1 MKAMI
6 AKTGMSVVFAA
17 LLAGCS
23 QPQKELLTA
32 EFAGGVQDEVYISL
46 VPLTQTDSVF
56 LDTISLQDGKLMLDM
71 EVTSPTEVTMELG
84 KDRKAYG
91 RRRPAASDAYRINFL
106 LQPGEKVRI
115 EAGYEEDFL
124 RYDLHGSKDLKA
136 QSDLRNGM
144 RAEYVRVGQLYD
156 KIVKAME
163 KGVEYADEAYVDS
176 LYEAYGAAD
185 IKKADVALHHI
196 KANADRLLSA
206 FLLLKHPDRDTFLNY
221 LPVLDSA
228 VVNGVL
234 AERIGQVR
242 QNAERMRLIRQNAE
256 KLAPGAVAPDFT
268 LYDLNGKPV
277 RLSDF
282 AKKYVVLDFWGTW
295 CPWCVKGIPQMR
307 EYYAKHKNK
316 VVFLSV
322 ACHDKAEKV
331 KAMVEKEN
339 IKWVNVMNGEGDG
352 DVSVLYG
359 ISGYP
364 TKILLQPGLKV
375 QNRYVGEVPEFYQ
388 DLDRI

>member
-1 MKAMI
+1 MKNLKNNI
-6 AKTGMSVVFAA
+6 LLPFGAA
-17 LLAGCS
+17 VLVAACA
-23 QPQKELLTA
+23 PKEKGVLTA

-71 EVTSPTEVTMELG
+71 EVTTPTEVTMELG

-91 RRRPAASDAYRINFL
+91 RRRPAASEAYRIDFL

-124 RYDLHGSKDLKA
+124 RYDLYGSKDLKA
-136 QSDLRNGM
+136 QSDLRNAM

-176 LYEAYGAAD
+176 LYEAYGAAN
-185 IKKADVALHHI
+185 IKKADAALQHI
-196 KANADRLLSA
+196 KANTDRLLSA
-206 FLLLKHPDRDTFLNY
+206 YLLLKHPERDTFLNY
-221 LPVLDSA
+221 LPVLDSV
-228 VVNGVL
+228 VVNGTL
-234 AERIGQVR
+234 AERIEQVR
-242 QNAERMRLIRQNAE
+242 RNAEHMRLIRQNAE

-268 LYDLNGKPV
+268 LFDLNGKPV
-277 RLSDF
+277 KLSDF
-282 AKKYVVLDFWGTW
+282 SNKYVVLDFWGTW
-295 CPWCVKGIPQMR
+295 CPWCVKGIPQMK
-307 EYYAKHKNK
+307 EYYAKLRNK
-316 VVFLSV
+316 VVFLSI
-322 ACHDKAEKV
+322 ACRDKAEKV

-339 IKWVNVMNGEGDG
+339 IRWVNVMNGEGDD
-352 DVSVLYG
+352 DVSVRYG

-364 TKILLQPGLKV
+364 TKILLRPGLKV
-375 QNRYVGEVPEFYQ
+375 QNRYLGEVPEFYQ